1 MKTIHT
7 PWKENRT
14 PQTNRKADR
23 YQFCR
28 KFSAQIEKAKE
39 AILDEFGNAV
49 AAPAHL
55 LHLALNEAEA
65 LACQTGFPHLVFPTL
80 AREKVQAVTT
90 WHARQQLLRRDYRN
104 NWEQHFAA

>member
-1 MKTIHT
+1 MNTIHT
-7 PWKENRT
+7 LGTQNRT
-14 PQTNRKADR
+14 PQANRKADR

-28 KFSAQIEKAKE
+28 KFSAQIEKAKD
-39 AILDEFGNAV
+39 AILDEFRNAF
-49 AAPAHL
+49 AAPERL

-90 WHARQQLLRRDYRN
+90 WHARQQLLRRNYRN